1 DFVACLERC
10 FVLSVLQQV
19 PVLQHLSLA
28 QRVRIAD
35 ATEVKDYP
43 AGEAASDD
51 LRLGIVM
58 DGALTCGRGE
68 GREPLVLRRGQ
79 WWEDQALA
87 GLLQQPSEAASPAS
101 SSPRSPSGRTD
112 SRVAG
117 ASGARLATLG
127 REALAE
133 ALKELGLSTVAM
145 GSGGVIE
152 YMRKVLLAKKVPVF
166 RSLSADQVDGLVR
179 SLVLERFTSGAQ
191 IFKQGEPGS
200 TFFIIAEGEVRV
212 LIGGKLVRSLGKGAC
227 FGERALLLDEP
238 RSATVEVSSSEA
250 ELWAVKRHVFNEV
263 VTQSMRAE
271 LDTSFEL
278 KELRHVRLIGAGSYG
293 SVRLVEHRHTR
304 TQYALKR
311 VRKLPS
317 PDDEMLKVPEEVR
330 EECTLLA
337 SVDHPFVLR
346 LVRTFET
353 TDSAYLLT
361 ELVTGGQLYY
371 HTLQTMGIVSRKQ
384 AQFYV
389 GSLVCVLEA
398 VHDAGIVYRDLKPEN
413 VMLDAAGFVKLVDFG
428 LAKRLAE
435 STSRTYTV
443 AGTLLY
449 LAPEAIRGHGY
460 GFSVDMWSLGVLFY
474 ELVCGDLPF
483 CEQVDGEVN
492 EHETMASIL
501 EDDLRFPARYNDSAG
516 KKLLQGLL
524 CKQAQNRA
532 GAGVRGW
539 QEVKDHKYFKAGVDG
554 DLFGMIMGREISP
567 PVVPSGEKYSNERE
581 LNETVTLSD
590 ADELAP
596 DSPADEVRERVLGAF
611 KRFDIR
617 GDGTIDSG

>member
-1 DFVACLERC
+1 MIAAVRKVTMGACARTPAEPSTADTVSPTPSRVTALSHLRELVSGRSFQLDDFDLRATVGVGT
-10 FVLSVLQQV
+10 FG
-19 PVLQHLSLA
+19 
-28 QRVRIAD
+28 RVRVVKVKGSAD
-35 ATEVKDYP
+35 RTPLALKIMKKSEV
-43 AGEAASDD
+43 
-51 LRLGIVM
+51 LRLKQLEHVKAETAILAKIHHPFIVN
-58 DGALTCGRGE
+58 L
-68 GREPLVLRRGQ
+68 
-79 WWEDQALA
+79 
-87 GLLQQPSEAASPAS
+87 
-101 SSPRSPSGRTD
+101 
-112 SRVAG
+112 
-117 ASGARLATLG
+117 LATFQDETRL
-127 REALAE
+127 
-133 ALKELGLSTVAM
+133 
-145 GSGGVIE
+145 
-152 YMRKVLLAKKVPVF
+152 Y
-166 RSLSADQVDGLVR
+166 
-179 SLVLERFTSGAQ
+179 LVLEYVNGGELFSRLRNEGRLPELEARF
-191 IFKQGEPGS
+191 
-200 TFFIIAEGEVRV
+200 
-212 LIGGKLVRSLGKGAC
+212 
-227 FGERALLLDEP
+227 
-238 RSATVEVSSSEA
+238 
-250 ELWAVKRHVFNEV
+250 
-263 VTQSMRAE
+263 
-271 LDTSFEL
+271 
-278 KELRHVRLIGAGSYG
+278 
-293 SVRLVEHRHTR
+293 
-304 TQYALKR
+304 
-311 VRKLPS
+311 
-317 PDDEMLKVPEEVR
+317 
-330 EECTLLA
+330 
-337 SVDHPFVLR
+337 
-346 LVRTFET
+346 
-353 TDSAYLLT
+353 DSAEICLAFEYLHSKN
-361 ELVTGGQLYY
+361 V
-371 HTLQTMGIVSRKQ
+371 I
-384 AQFYV
+384 
-389 GSLVCVLEA
+389 
-398 VHDAGIVYRDLKPEN
+398 YRDLKPEN

-617 GDGTIDSG
+617 GDGTIDSGELRKLLRLLDPVTFAGDAAEKLLSAVGTGKDGAVPFDEFLTWVAGDQSVEATDFRKAVDLDLHA